1 MVIAQQVQ
9 HGVHHQIRQLPAV
22 GMAVLLGLRRHALH
36 GDHHVPQGHQSG
48 AGVGV
53 LPAGQL
59 AGLQV
64 KLRETEHIRGP
75 VYLPHIQIDLMDGLV
90 IGQQHVHLTGKIHPL
105 CRQSGA
111 DDLADKGPLALIH
124 PRHVGGD
131 GNIVPF
137 CHYFFPF
144 PPFLAV
150 SYSS

>member
-1 MVIAQQVQ
+1 MSPR
-9 HGVHHQIRQLPAV
+9 GTSP
-22 GMAVLLGLRRHALH
+22 
-36 GDHHVPQGHQSG
+36 VPGSASSSSG
-48 AGVGV
+48 SSPGC
-53 LPAGQL
+53 
-59 AGLQV
+59 QV
-64 KLRETEHIRGP
+64 KLREAEHIRGP
-75 VYLPHIQIDLMDGLV
+75 VHLPHIQIDLMDGLV

-105 CRQSGA
+105 RRQSGA